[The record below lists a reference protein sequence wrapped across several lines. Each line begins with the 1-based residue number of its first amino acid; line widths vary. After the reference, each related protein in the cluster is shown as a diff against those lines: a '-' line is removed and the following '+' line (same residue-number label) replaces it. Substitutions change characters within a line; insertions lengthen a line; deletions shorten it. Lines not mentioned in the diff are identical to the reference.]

1 MKRQKVIDVLS
12 FCVVLFAIIGLSCL
26 FLPISYSWHDSVL
39 RLEQER
45 QVMLANH
52 ERLLDSY
59 GVSQEVRKT
68 FKNDFD
74 FIEINGKLYLSSKK
88 DRQVLK
94 ELPYVRK

>member
-1 MKRQKVIDVLS
+1 MKRQKVIDALS
-12 FCVVLFAIIGLSCL
+12 FCVVIVAMIGLSCL
-26 FLPISYSWHDSVL
+26 FLPISYSWHDSTL
-39 RLEQER
+39 RLEQEKK
-45 QVMLANH
+45 VMLANH